1 MIIQEAIKKQLI
13 EHKKNGEWN
22 KIVVLIENN
31 GFQSEDLTSELAF
44 AYSKIA
50 SNSLD
55 KSQKDPADHFK
66 THIKYYQKAEQLFT
80 SLLIKKPQSLKYLRS
95 MAFFYKNEYDN
106 YKELSNQ
113 VKAYNKTLK
122 LIKNSGT

>member
-1 MIIQEAIKKQLI
+1 MIIQEAIKKQLV

-22 KIVVLIENN
+22 KIVALIENN
-31 GFQSEDLTSELAF
+31 GLQSEELTSELAF

-55 KSQKDPADHFK
+55 KSQKDPDDHFK
-66 THIKYYQKAEQLFT
+66 THIKYYKKAEQLFT
-80 SLLIKKPQSLKYLRS
+80 SLLIKNPQSLKYLRS